1 MSSQGRK
8 RRNRAIRK
16 LDSITPTAPGA
27 DEPDSACSQRN
38 LFAVLNEPSKA
49 ALIAQIL
56 EHDPGLLR
64 IAQVVQKSH
73 RGPLPAP
80 EDFADYERA
89 LAGSCDRILK
99 MAERQQEFA
108 YDLNKRRLE
117 GDFGETRWG
126 QACAVLLALAGTT
139 ACVVTAHI
147 GADWRVSAGLG
158 AAAVGLLV
166 VPFLR
171 GAK

>member
-1 MSSQGRK
+1 VKAPSSGGQP
-8 RRNRAIRK
+8 AQPWW
-16 LDSITPTAPGA
+16 T
-27 DEPDSACSQRN
+27 C
-38 LFAVLNEPSKA
+38 A
-49 ALIAQIL
+49 ATN
-56 EHDPGLLR
+56 
-64 IAQVVQKSH
+64 
-73 RGPLPAP
+73 GP
-80 EDFADYERA
+80 
-89 LAGSCDRILK
+89 
-99 MAERQQEFA
+99 FA

-147 GADWRVSAGLG
+147 GADWRVSVGLG
-158 AAAVGLLV
+158 AAVVRLLV